1 MSTFCLSNVCAPP
14 PSHRALPGGW
24 RNSTPLPLPVEAI
37 LSRIQ
42 VEKRIMNERRSH
54 LLSLGL
60 LHTKCQLSSFGKG
73 VQMIADLLRRSQ
85 DPYA

>member
-1 MSTFCLSNVCAPP
+1 MRASPVPPCSPWRLEELNSAATF
-14 PSHRALPGGW
+14 
-24 RNSTPLPLPVEAI
+24 PVEAI

-42 VEKRIMNERRSH
+42 VEKRIMNECRSH